1 MEIGAEYLVHGIPTQ
16 KGFYFTKEYLVVD
29 VAVFLPV
36 GGNSKV
42 SDGQFRL
49 RINHSPLTLPTD
61 SPGTVAASLQY
72 PDWEQRPTLTAQAGP
87 VVYGPATVGRF
98 PGDHRDIPPLPPT
111 VKDPNTSGTEAPAA
125 TMEELLA
132 HAAFS
137 EHPGGKAFQG
147 CVFFRF
153 HGKTKSIKS
162 LELVYVPGDGRPD
175 TTLPLF

>member
-1 MEIGAEYLVHGIPTQ
+1 MHRAALVAVFLALASQAQPPRSKATDYPAHTALPGKEIGAEYLLHGIPSE

-36 GGNSKV
+36 AGNSKI

-87 VVYGPATVGRF
+87 IVYGPPAVGRF

-111 VKDPNTSGTEAPAA
+111 VKDPSATSGT
-125 TMEELLA
+125 
-132 HAAFS
+132 
-137 EHPGGKAFQG
+137 
-147 CVFFRF
+147 R
-153 HGKTKSIKS
+153 
-162 LELVYVPGDGRPD
+162 RP
-175 TTLPLF
+175 PRRSKNC